1 MKTGLKYTL
10 RKKNLYMYIYVTV
23 KYNMRL
29 TKMNF
34 SLVMKTKPGLKQK
47 NLELN
52 CNTPSI
58 YHI

>member
-1 MKTGLKYTL
+1 
-10 RKKNLYMYIYVTV
+10 MYVYVTV
-23 KYNMRL
+23 KYNMCL

-34 SLVMKTKPGLKQK
+34 SLVMKTKPDLKKK